1 MLYAASYMSASPH
14 LDSTAS
20 SIRTNC
26 NQKLSLTGSQYGRIG
41 RIAYN
46 RIERRELWRLIGYS
60 GSPCPNGNHVFRE
73 YGRSGYLVSTVV
85 SGQWS
90 GEEG

>member
-1 MLYAASYMSASPH
+1 MLRLACLPY

-20 SIRTNC
+20 SKRTSC

-46 RIERRELWRLIGYS
+46 RIERREIWRLIGYS
-60 GSPCPNGNHVFRE
+60 GSPCPNVNHVFRE
-73 YGRSGYLVSTVV
+73 YGRSCYLVSNLV
-85 SGQWS
+85 SGQRS
-90 GEEG
+90 GEGS